1 MDQLHE
7 ELKQPLPPLAEDSA
21 SSESDD
27 DEPNHHNKR
36 LLGGTSLSYGEN
48 VHKGIVV
55 TAGILTSGFTPW
67 LF

>member
-36 LLGGTSLSYGEN
+36 LLGGTSLSYDEN
-48 VHKGIVV
+48 EHKGIV
-55 TAGILTSGFTPW
+55 IQLNPC
-67 LF
+67 

>member
-21 SSESDD
+21 SSESND

-36 LLGGTSLSYGEN
+36 LLGGTSLSYDEN
-48 VHKGIVV
+48 VHKGIV
-55 TAGILTSGFTPW
+55 IQLNPC
-67 LF
+67 